1 MRRRKGALAQSM
13 TLWVEGLAASV
24 QGVGQRAHS
33 AAAAGRAGSAG
44 GVCGLTA
51 SIFSAKQEARSAL
64 RMRMACCLL
73 RVLVLYWK
81 CEAEALP
88 WGRVVTACAV
98 KTHTH
103 PWAPPLSF

>member
-1 MRRRKGALAQSM
+1 MGRGAGSQCAGGGAAQQA
-13 TLWVEGLAASV
+13 GLGV
-24 QGVGQRAHS
+24 LGVG
-33 AAAAGRAGSAG
+33 G
-44 GVCGLTA
+44 GLTA
-51 SIFSAKQEARSAL
+51 SVFSAKQEARSAL
-64 RMRMACCLL
+64 RMRMACRLL
-73 RVLVLYWK
+73 RVLVLYQK